1 MIYVGYQGIG
11 KSSISGKNNCIDLES
26 GNFWVNGERTDNWY
40 KIYCNIAEHLSN
52 QGYKVFTSSHK
63 VVREELDK
71 RNINFKVICPS
82 LKLKEQWINRLQERY
97 DRTHTE
103 KDYKA
108 LMNAKEMYK
117 ENIKDLLSEER
128 VMIIKNID
136 YDLLDMLGD
145 IEDGTI

>member
-26 GNFWVNGERTDNWY
+26 GNFWVDEYRVADWY

-52 QGYKVFTSSHK
+52 QGYKVFMSSHK

-71 RNINFKVICPS
+71 RNIDFQVICPS

-97 DRTHTE
+97 LRTHTE

-108 LMNAKEMYK
+108 LMNAKEMYE
-117 ENIKDLLSEER
+117 ENISDLLLEER
-128 VMIIKNID
+128 TIVIKNID
-136 YDLLDMLGD
+136 YDLNDL
-145 IEDGTI
+145 I